1 MTSALKNN
9 FENIA
14 GVNRIPPAGT
24 IRTREPPCA
33 GKNRRKTVKKH
44 RNHSQTVRFFIKL
57 GLVTAVSLIVLVFV
71 SDVRVQHGNRMYP
84 FLMDGDVLITYKLGG
99 YQEGDVVMYRNPETG
114 SKEISRI
121 AAAGQNEILITEEG
135 QFLINRFVPEG
146 QVFYPTQPLEGS
158 EIRYPYRMEADGCFL
173 LDDFRTQGIDSR
185 WFGEIPEDELLGKIV
200 YVFRRRGI

>member
-1 MTSALKNN
+1 MTSALKNSY
-9 FENIA
+9 ENTA

-24 IRTREPPCA
+24 IRTREPPRA
-33 GKNRRKTVKKH
+33 GKKHGNFMKTRRK
-44 RNHSQTVRFFIKL
+44 RSQTTRFLMKL
-57 GLVTAVSLIVLVFV
+57 GLITVVSLIVLIFV
-71 SDVRVQHGNRMYP
+71 SDVSVQHGNRMYP

-99 YQEGDVVMYRNPETG
+99 YQEGDVVVYRNPETG
-114 SKEISRI
+114 IKEVSRI

-135 QFLINRFVPEG
+135 QLLINRFVPDG

-158 EIRYPYRMEADGCFL
+158 EIRYPYRMEEGSCFL